1 MELRHLRYFVAVA
14 EEGSLSM
21 AAEKRLHTAQ
31 PSLSRQI
38 RDLEMKVGVQLIVRG
53 SRGIELTA
61 AGQVFLDHAR
71 LVLLQVEA
79 AGEAARRAA
88 QPANATFALGFL
100 TGYEMGWLPETL
112 RLLREDAPAVQV
124 TLSSQSSPQL
134 AAALL
139 HGRLDAAFLR
149 REDKTAGLDFKLLMK
164 EPLTVVMR
172 ADHRLAAADE
182 IGAAE
187 VADET
192 FIGFPPTTAPVLKAV
207 VETYAQRLG
216 IELKPDHEAEN
227 LAMAISLVVST
238 GGVTLLP
245 LLAANLFPPSVVR
258 RPLRGQAPTID
269 LVVGYNK
276 ANTSALLKSFLSRLD
291 DLIDRFSRGG
301 QPPDSV
307 LLPMRR

>member
-1 MELRHLRYFVAVA
+1 VELRHLRYFVAVA
-14 EEGSLSM
+14 EEGSLSL

-38 RDLEMKVGVQLIVRG
+38 RDLETNIGVQLIIRG

-71 LVLLQVEA
+71 LVLMQVEA
-79 AGEAARRAA
+79 AGEAARRAVL
-88 QPANATFALGFL
+88 PGKPTFALGFL

-112 RLLREDAPAVQV
+112 RLLDEDAPGVQV
-124 TLSSQSSPQL
+124 TLSSQSSPEL

-139 HGRLDAAFLR
+139 HSRLDAAFLR
-149 REDKTAGLDFKLLMK
+149 REEKTAGLAFKLLVK
-164 EPLTVVMR
+164 EPLAVVMR
-172 ADHRLAAADE
+172 VDHRLAAADV

-192 FIGFPPTTAPVLKAV
+192 FIGFPPTTAPVLRDV
-207 VETYAQRLG
+207 VNTYARRLG
-216 IELKPDHEAEN
+216 IDLTPDHEAEN
-227 LAMAISLVVST
+227 LAMAISLVAST

-245 LLAANLFPPSVVR
+245 LLAANLFPPSIVR
-258 RPLRGQAPTID
+258 RPLRGEAPTID
-269 LVVGYNK
+269 LVIGYNK
-276 ANTSALLKSFLSRLD
+276 ANTSPLLKSFLSRVD
-291 DLIDRFSRGG
+291 DLIDRVENGG
-301 QPPDSV
+301 QPAGSV